1 METVVVVSCKVVVVV
16 VGLAVEMLVVLKDG
30 VTIVVEVVI
39 VGKGVG
45 EVFVV

>member
-1 METVVVVSCKVVVVV
+1 MEIVVVDSCKVVVVV